1 MANSF
6 IKAEQVIAQMLGV
19 LERETVLAGLVWRD
33 PVPTFRGAKDDT
45 VSIRLPAFMS
55 ARTRTMR
62 SNAALTV
69 DDLDE
74 TKVDV
79 SLATHVYKA
88 IGVTDEEMTLDIVD
102 FGQQIT
108 APAMNSVVRK
118 IDDALATEMADA
130 SYEVEVGLDEE
141 DPYLGI
147 LEAKLAL
154 DRANVPFGQRFLA
167 VGSNVEQALLA
178 SDRLTRFDSTGDSA
192 NSALREATIGRLA
205 NFTAVSAPGLDPD
218 TAVAAHRTAFVL
230 CLVAPQVPTGASWGE
245 TRTHKGMSLRVLRD
259 YDPTPAAGGPP
270 KDRLLTDT
278 FMGTGVTEDRGTVD
292 DDGRFV
298 PTEDGEDSPILVRAV
313 KLSLDSSS

>member
-1 MANSF
+1 VANSF

-19 LERETVLAGLVWRD
+19 LERETVLASLVWRD
-33 PVPTFRGAKDDT
+33 PVPTFRGAKNDT
-45 VSIRLPAFMS
+45 VSIRLPAYTS
-55 ARTRTMR
+55 ARTRQMR
-62 SNAALTV
+62 SNTALTI
-69 DDLDE
+69 DELDE

-79 SLATHVYKA
+79 SLDTHVYKA

-108 APAMNSVVRK
+108 APAMNAVVRK
-118 IDDALATEMADA
+118 VDDALATEMAGAD
-130 SYEVEVGLDEE
+130 YEVEEPLDED

-147 LEAKLAL
+147 LAAKLDL

-178 SDRLTRFDSTGDSA
+178 SDRLTRFDSTGDGA
-192 NSALREATIGRLA
+192 NSALREAQIGKIA
-205 NFTAVSAPGLDPD
+205 SFTAVSVPGLDPD
-218 TAVAAHRTAFVL
+218 VAVAAHRTAFVL
-230 CLVAPQVPTGASWGE
+230 CLVAPVVPTGASWGE

-278 FMGTGVTEDRGTVD
+278 FMGTGVTADRGELD
-292 DDGRFV
+292 ADGRFV
-298 PTEDGEDSPILVRAV
+298 PTEDGTDDPIVIRAV
-313 KLSLDSSS
+313 KLTLGGS